1 MAWDFI
7 VVGAGSAGSVIA
19 SRLAGSGRHK
29 VLLLEAGPADN
40 SLSIRIPAGEMKAI
54 ANSQLNWKY
63 LSDPDPTLG
72 NRPVVWPAGK
82 VLGGSSSINGMVY
95 IRGQREDYD
104 GWAARLGNT
113 TEWSYADVLPYF
125 KKMETNPLGPS
136 EYHGDSGPLKV
147 SNVATPHPLTSVFI
161 RGAQEI
167 GIPFNPDVNGA
178 RQEGAGPN
186 QGTIDFGRRNST
198 ARAYLKPV
206 LRQPNLQ
213 VLTGVVVDKITTDDG
228 RASGVRFWRDGI
240 MAEERAAREVI
251 VSAGAMGSPAV
262 LMRSG
267 IGPAA
272 HLRELGIEVKS
283 DLPGVGRNL
292 QEHPQVWISNY
303 VDISTYNLETTPL
316 RAARHVANWLFRGS
330 GPAASPICQA
340 VAFVRTRPQE
350 ESRPDLQMHFV
361 PAGYKVTVKGLELLD
376 RAAVTISCCVL
387 RPQSR
392 SEVWLRSSDCKE
404 PPRIVSRILDHP
416 DDVRRLLDGFKLA
429 WRIFRSKAFAPHD
442 RGPCQPK
449 LNEISDADILSYFRE
464 QAEGGY
470 HPAGSC
476 RMGIGDDAVVDRTL
490 KVRGIA
496 GLRVADASIMPI
508 VASGNTNAPTIMIG
522 EKASDLILADN

>member
-19 SRLAGSGRHK
+19 NRLSASGRHK

-40 SLSIRIPAGEMKAI
+40 SLSIRIPAGEMTAI
-54 ANSQLNWKY
+54 ANPQLNWKY

-125 KKMETNPLGPS
+125 KKMETSPLGPS
-136 EYHGDSGPLKV
+136 EYHGNSGPLKV

-161 RGAQEI
+161 QGAQEI

-178 RQEGAGPN
+178 TAGRRGAESGH
-186 QGTIDFGRRNST
+186 DLFGRRNSYGADLSQT
-198 ARAYLKPV
+198 GAAAAESQGPHGRCRRQGHYRQWPGQRRALLARRTMV
-206 LRQPNLQ
+206 
-213 VLTGVVVDKITTDDG
+213 
-228 RASGVRFWRDGI
+228 
-240 MAEERAAREVI
+240 EERAAREVI

-267 IGPAA
+267 IGPAP
-272 HLRELGIEVKS
+272 HLRELGIEVQS

-316 RAARHVANWLFRGS
+316 RAVRHGLNWLY
-330 GPAASPICQA
+330 AAAARRRARS
-340 VAFVRTRPQE
+340 VRP
-350 ESRPDLQMHFV
+350 
-361 PAGYKVTVKGLELLD
+361 
-376 RAAVTISCCVL
+376 
-387 RPQSR
+387 SR
-392 SEVWLRSSDCKE
+392 SCARGRRRKPV
-404 PPRIVSRILDHP
+404 PTSR
-416 DDVRRLLDGFKLA
+416 
-429 WRIFRSKAFAPHD
+429 
-442 RGPCQPK
+442 CT
-449 LNEISDADILSYFRE
+449 
-464 QAEGGY
+464 
-470 HPAGSC
+470 SC
-476 RMGIGDDAVVDRTL
+476 RPVTG
-490 KVRGIA
+490 
-496 GLRVADASIMPI
+496 
-508 VASGNTNAPTIMIG
+508 
-522 EKASDLILADN
+522 